1 MKAHAA
7 PVTKPPEPQS
17 SPLDPPA
24 TAGPSEVS
32 DVTPRILI
40 PTQDLA
46 PDDPALRC
54 ARLNFPEAEV
64 HLLHVVDLLPPLD
77 LLADV
82 GDTALTQ
89 ARDLLDALG
98 PGEVVVADQP
108 AGVILDRARSGA
120 FDLIVMGT
128 ERRGRLERFFLG
140 SVAEA
145 VVRESPIPVLTLRAP
160 ADRLTRIRRVT
171 LLHDFS
177 ASAERALSTVR
188 TLWPGAAVTLL
199 HALDPES
206 LHTPFPV
213 TIPEGGSAAD
223 QFIHRNQAWRQG
235 AQRRLD
241 ALGGGEV
248 VQGEP
253 AELALDRARTGQTDL
268 LALGTVS
275 RTGVG
280 RLLFGSV
287 AQRVV
292 RESPVPVL
300 TARAAPERR

>member
-7 PVTKPPEPQS
+7 PIAPPEHQS
-17 SPLDPPA
+17 SPHEPPA

-40 PTQDLA
+40 PTQDLD
-46 PDDPALRC
+46 PDDPALGC
-54 ARLNFPEAEV
+54 ARLNFPAAEV

-77 LLADV
+77 LLAEV
-82 GDTALTQ
+82 GDTALRQ
-89 ARDLLDALG
+89 ARDLLNALG

-145 VVRESPIPVLTLRAP
+145 VLRESPIPALTVRAQ
-160 ADRLTRIRRVT
+160 AAHATLIRRVT
-171 LLHDFS
+171 LMHDFS
-177 ASAERALSTVR
+177 PSAERVLRTVR
-188 TLWPGAAVTLL
+188 TLWPGAEVTLL
-199 HALDPES
+199 HALDSES

-213 TIPEGGSAAD
+213 SIPEGGSAAD
-223 QFIHRNQAWRQG
+223 QFIHRNQAWRQE

-248 VQGEP
+248 VHGE
-253 AELALDRARTGQTDL
+253 AADLALDRARTGRADL
-268 LALGTVS
+268 LALGTAS
-275 RTGVG
+275 RTGFG

-300 TARAAPERR
+300 TARAPVDDL